1 MTSAFGMLHCLEHPA
16 HESWGTMLPD
26 SIFSTYTTPGST
38 DYSRWIFLKLPLV
51 GVLVFV
57 QLLGMQ
63 LNNKLVTLSNEP
75 NSKATRPLTSILPI
89 AVGGWRVTS
98 HGSTPPCS
106 MQSARKSRKTFVS

>member
-16 HESWGTMLPD
+16 HESWGTMLSD

-75 NSKATRPLTSILPI
+75 NSKATHPTHVNS
-89 AVGGWRVTS
+89 ADCGWRLACDVTWFD
-98 HGSTPPCS
+98 STV
-106 MQSARKSRKTFVS
+106 QHAVSPQVA